1 MRRRVFWCRRCHE
14 RERNSRQTP
23 GARLA
28 AATDK
33 AKAMSALKKGDIA
46 VVERNGNMVVPPDAA
61 FGATLIFET
70 SKAG

>member
-1 MRRRVFWCRRCHE
+1 
-14 RERNSRQTP
+14 
-23 GARLA
+23 
-28 AATDK
+28 
-33 AKAMSALKKGDIA
+33 MSALKKGDIA